1 MSLLF
6 LVIKLFSYMS
16 YIATPFKMPP
26 PPLQLRHCSNGL
38 VTESRLHHHKEDA
51 WRLNS
56 TKDLSQYAILVHAE
70 SVGIK
75 RSPVRVMWKF
85 GKELSAHA
93 FRCHL
98 TMI

>member
-16 YIATPFKMPP
+16 YFATPFEMPP
-26 PPLQLRHCSNGL
+26 PPLQLRHCRNGL
-38 VTESRLHHHKEDA
+38 VTESRLHHHKEYA
-51 WRLNS
+51 SRLNS

-75 RSPVRVMWKF
+75 RSPARVMWKF
-85 GKELSAHA
+85 GEDLPAHA
-93 FRCHL
+93 SH
-98 TMI
+98 